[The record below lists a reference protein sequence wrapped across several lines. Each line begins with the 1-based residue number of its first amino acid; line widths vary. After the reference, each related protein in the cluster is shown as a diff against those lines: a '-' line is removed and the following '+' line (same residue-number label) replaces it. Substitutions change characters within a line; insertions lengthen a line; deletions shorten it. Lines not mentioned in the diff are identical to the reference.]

1 MSIVYCPSKAEG
13 NVAGLSTNERSD
25 RGGESAWKKGAAGAE
40 RTKEAMYA
48 EAERRMLRGKR
59 LVISGFVVAVV
70 GMIAYCLACFA
81 VGMNANLG
89 AALLEHPG
97 WLIGPAMVVMG
108 AGALLWLVGSF
119 LYLLGG
125 MDSDPEGPDLY
136 F

>member
-13 NVAGLSTNERSD
+13 NTVGLSTNELRD
-25 RGGESAWKKGAAGAE
+25 RGGESARKTSAAEAE
-40 RTKEAMYA
+40 RTKKALYA
-48 EAERRMLRGKR
+48 DAERRMLRGKR
-59 LVISGFVVAVV
+59 LVISGFVVVVV
-70 GMIAYCLACFA
+70 GMVAYCLACFA
-81 VGMNANLG
+81 AGMNANLG
-89 AALLEHPG
+89 AALLENPG
-97 WLIGPAMVVMG
+97 WLIGPAIAVMG